1 MATYASGVWQTLR
14 SATGLTVTSAESAPA
29 ATEAGA
35 DANPARTLHSV
46 QIRVK
51 TLGTTNSP
59 TAVTLRLYVFAPGG
73 ELVVLDDVVVP
84 LTSNA
89 AAEPK
94 PLVTYRDVYA
104 RALSAR
110 VQAFAGGS
118 SPEVNSI
125 TVQYREVDD

>member
-14 SATGLTVTSAESAPA
+14 SATGLTITSAESAPA
-29 ATEAGA
+29 APEAGA
-35 DANPARTLHSV
+35 DANPARTLRSV
-46 QIRVK
+46 QIRAK

-104 RALSAR
+104 RALSVR